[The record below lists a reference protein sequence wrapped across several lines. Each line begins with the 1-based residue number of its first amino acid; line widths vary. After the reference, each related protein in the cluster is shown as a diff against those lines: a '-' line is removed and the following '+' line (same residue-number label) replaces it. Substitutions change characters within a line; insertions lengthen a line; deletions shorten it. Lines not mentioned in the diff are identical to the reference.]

1 MAYWGISANLMSL
14 GGLAIAIGMMVD
26 GTVVVMENIFSRLT
40 KPDAV
45 PAEAYLGVV
54 QSRKR
59 RMNLLIQAATHEVTS
74 PVFFAVMIIAVVFSP
89 LFSLEGVESK
99 LFMPMAIS
107 IIVAMLASLL
117 VALVMIPALAS
128 FVFQQTPPK
137 HTQHLSLIHISEP
150 TRPY

>member
-1 MAYWGISANLMSL
+1 M
-14 GGLAIAIGMMVD
+14 D
-26 GTVVVMENIFSRLT
+26 GTVVVMENIFSDLT

-74 PVFFAVMIIAVVFSP
+74 PVFFSVMIIAVVFSP
-89 LFSLEGVESK
+89 LFTLEGVESK

-117 VALVMIPALAS
+117 VALVVDPRFGKLCLPTSAATQGKSDPAAPS
-128 FVFQQTPPK
+128 HGCIVTCCTG
-137 HTQHLSLIHISEP
+137 H
-150 TRPY
+150 